1 MSRYIE
7 TDENGRERMIIASMQ
22 QCKEL
27 INDVCCNEN
36 HSDMLA
42 NFPDADYCRRCEFF
56 TKEDGKL

>member
-7 TDENGRERMIIASMQ
+7 TDENGRKRMIIASMQ

-27 INDVCCNEN
+27 NNDVCCNGN

-42 NFPDADYCRRCEFF
+42 SYPDADYCRRCEYF